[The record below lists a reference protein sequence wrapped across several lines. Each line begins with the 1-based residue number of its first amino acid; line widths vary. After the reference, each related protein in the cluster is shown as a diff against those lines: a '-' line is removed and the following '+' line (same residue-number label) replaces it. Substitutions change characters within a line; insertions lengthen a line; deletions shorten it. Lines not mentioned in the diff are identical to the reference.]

1 MGRPVRGGT
10 PEDLGGQGPEG
21 AERVAGPLPGEQFLG
36 ERGDVE
42 RAGGDLPELLAGGEW
57 GALHGAVELGRAGGQ
72 QEQFE
77 TARAASFFRG
87 GELAAPWTSRARPGE
102 ARLMG

>member
-1 MGRPVRGGT
+1 V
-10 PEDLGGQGPEG
+10 
-21 AERVAGPLPGEQFLG
+21 VGPLPGEQFLG
-36 ERGDVE
+36 ERGDVA
-42 RAGGDLPELLAGGEW
+42 RAGGDLIEFLQVSAV
-57 GALHGAVELGRAGGQ
+57 GAFQGAVEFGGAGGQ

>member
-42 RAGGDLPELLAGGEW
+42 RARGDILELLGGSEL
-57 GALHGAVELGRAGGQ
+57 GAFHGAVEFG
-72 QEQFE
+72 E
-77 TARAASFFRG
+77 RG
-87 GELAAPWTSRARPGE
+87 GATTP
-102 ARLMG
+102 